1 MIPTLDEKINEHFP
15 GRVVRKD
22 LTAKVKGNAVVPTYV
37 LEYLLGQYCATDDEA
52 SIEKGVENVRKIINR
67 HYVHREE
74 AELVKSTIRDKG
86 NYRIIDRITVA
97 LNDRRDVHEASFTN
111 LGLRKVVISDDWVRK
126 FPKLLTGGVWCLI
139 DMAYFPSDERDS
151 TPWLIE
157 KVKPI
162 QLSNFDFG
170 QYKQQRAEFS
180 TEEWADFLLQSIGF
194 NPEHFGQRNKLLQLT
209 RLIPFCE
216 RNYNLIELGPKGTG
230 KSHIFSEF
238 SPHGMLI
245 SGGEVTA
252 AKLFVNNSTGQIGL
266 VGYWD
271 SVAFDEF
278 AGPDKRIPKGLVDI
292 MKNYMA
298 NQSFSRGRES
308 MGADA
313 SMSFI
318 GNTKRS
324 VAYMLKHSDLF
335 EQLPPA
341 YYDTAFLDRLH
352 SYLPGWEVEIIR
364 GEMFTQGFG
373 FVVDYLAEVLRYMRT
388 LDYSDAYNAYFK
400 LDDTI
405 TTRDKVAIQKTFS
418 GLMKILYPHQSCTK
432 EEVKE
437 LLEFAIESRRRVKLQ
452 LMKMDETFREREV
465 RFAYQDLETGK
476 AAEVFTLEEVQYNL
490 VRQMSEEENEESMA
504 AEEHSAQA
512 KVPSVPEPEVKNVVI
527 KENQKGVSYHRL
539 FAAYLK
545 GAKEIHLTDPYLRKL
560 HQVKNLKEFCE
571 MLYRIKPVGDEIRL
585 KVFTNA
591 EPGEKQEAD
600 SYLIQVQNNLQGTG
614 INMDY
619 VIEPTEAQHDR
630 YLETDTG
637 WKIILGRGLDIFQRY
652 DYKDVFNLANSL
664 QEERMCKPF
673 EVTYVKV

>member
-139 DMAYFPSDERDS
+139 DMAYFPSDERDA

-162 QLSNFDFG
+162 QLSNFDFE
-170 QYKQQRAEFS
+170 QYKQQRARFT
-180 TEEWADFLLQSIGF
+180 TEEWADFLMQSIGF

-308 MGADA
+308 MGAEA

-388 LDYSDAYNAYFK
+388 LDYSNAYNAYFK

-405 TTRDKVAIQKTFS
+405 TTRDRVAIQKTFS
-418 GLMKILYPHQSCTK
+418 GLMKVLYPHQSCTK
-432 EEVKE
+432 EEVRA

-465 RFAYQDLETGK
+465 RFAYKDLETGK
-476 AAEVFTLEEVQYNL
+476 RVEVFTLEELQYNL
-490 VRQMSEEENEESMA
+490 VRQMSEEEEETTT
-504 AEEHSAQA
+504 AEEQATPGKAPSA
-512 KVPSVPEPEVKNVVI
+512 PEPEEQHIVI
-527 KENQKGVSYHRL
+527 KENQKGISYQRL
-539 FAAYLK
+539 FAPYLK
-545 GAKEIHLTDPYLRKL
+545 GAIEIHLIDPYLRKF
-560 HQVKNLKEFCE
+560 HQVKNLMEFCE

-591 EPGEKQEAD
+591 DSGEKQEAD
-600 SYLIQVQNNLQGTG
+600 SLLIQVQTNLQGTG
-614 INMDY
+614 IDMDY
-619 VIEPTEAQHDR
+619 EIEPQGTQHAR
-630 YLETDTG
+630 SIETDTG
-637 WKIILGRGLDIFQRY
+637 WKILLDRGLDIFQRY
-652 DYKDVFNLANSL
+652 DYKDAFNLANAL
-664 QEERMCKPF
+664 QEERMCKGF
-673 EVTYVKV
+673 EVTYVRV

>member
-139 DMAYFPSDERDS
+139 DMAYFPSDERDA

-162 QLSNFDFG
+162 QLSNFDFE
-170 QYKQQRAEFS
+170 QYKQQRARFT
-180 TEEWADFLLQSIGF
+180 TEEWADFLMQSIGF

-308 MGADA
+308 MGAEA

-418 GLMKILYPHQSCTK
+418 GLMKVLYPHQSCTK

-465 RFAYQDLETGK
+465 RFAYKDLETGK
-476 AAEVFTLEEVQYNL
+476 RVEVFTLEELQYNL
-490 VRQMSEEENEESMA
+490 VRQMSEEEEETTT
-504 AEEHSAQA
+504 AEDQATPGKAPSA
-512 KVPSVPEPEVKNVVI
+512 PEPEEQHIVI
-527 KENQKGVSYHRL
+527 KENQKGISYQRL
-539 FAAYLK
+539 FAPYLK
-545 GAKEIHLTDPYLRKL
+545 GATEIHLIDPYLRKF
-560 HQVKNLKEFCE
+560 HQVKNLMEFCE

-591 EPGEKQEAD
+591 ESGEKQEAD
-600 SYLIQVQNNLQGTG
+600 SLLIQVQTNLQGTG
-614 INMDY
+614 IDMDY
-619 VIEPTEAQHDR
+619 EIEPQGTQHAR
-630 YLETDTG
+630 SIETDTG
-637 WKIILGRGLDIFQRY
+637 WKILLDRGLDIFQRY
-652 DYKDVFNLANSL
+652 DYKDAFNLANAL
-664 QEERMCKPF
+664 QEERMCKGF
-673 EVTYVKV
+673 EVTYVRV

>member
-1 MIPTLDEKINEHFP
+1 MTPTLDQKINEHFP
-15 GRVVRKD
+15 GHVVRKD

-37 LEYLLGQYCATDDEA
+37 LEYLLGQYCATDDED
-52 SIEKGVENVRKIINR
+52 SIEKGVENVRTIINR

-97 LNDRRDVHEASFTN
+97 LNDRQDVHEASFTN
-111 LGLRKVVISDDWVRK
+111 LGLKRVVISDDWVRK

-139 DMAYFPSDERDS
+139 DIAYFPSDERDS
-151 TPWLIE
+151 APWLIE

-162 QLSNFDFG
+162 QLSNFDFE
-170 QYKQQRAEFS
+170 QYQQQRAAFS
-180 TEEWADFLLQSIGF
+180 TEEWASFLMQSIGF

-308 MGADA
+308 MGAEA

-352 SYLPGWEVEIIR
+352 NYLPGWEVEIIR
-364 GEMFTQGFG
+364 GEMFTSGFG

-388 LDYSDAYNAYFK
+388 LDYSDAYRTYFK

-405 TTRDKVAIQKTFS
+405 TTRDRVAIQKTFS
-418 GLMKILYPHQSCTK
+418 GLMKVLHPHRACTK
-432 EEVKE
+432 EEVKA

-465 RFAYQDLETGK
+465 RFAYQDLETGQRT
-476 AAEVFTLEEVQYNL
+476 AVFTLEELQYDL
-490 VRQMSEEENEESMA
+490 ARQMSEEEAVA
-504 AEEHSAQA
+504 AEEEAA
-512 KVPSVPEPEVKNVVI
+512 PRKAPAAPEPAEQHIVI
-527 KENQKGVSYHRL
+527 KENQKGVSPLMPCRRS
-539 FAAYLK
+539 
-545 GAKEIHLTDPYLRKL
+545 GCVGGLR
-560 HQVKNLKEFCE
+560 
-571 MLYRIKPVGDEIRL
+571 
-585 KVFTNA
+585 
-591 EPGEKQEAD
+591 
-600 SYLIQVQNNLQGTG
+600 
-614 INMDY
+614 
-619 VIEPTEAQHDR
+619 
-630 YLETDTG
+630 
-637 WKIILGRGLDIFQRY
+637 
-652 DYKDVFNLANSL
+652 
-664 QEERMCKPF
+664 
-673 EVTYVKV
+673 

>member
-139 DMAYFPSDERDS
+139 DMAYFPSDERDA

-162 QLSNFDFG
+162 QLSNFDFE
-170 QYKQQRAEFS
+170 QYKQQRARFT
-180 TEEWADFLLQSIGF
+180 TEEWADFLMQSIGF

-308 MGADA
+308 MGAEA

-405 TTRDKVAIQKTFS
+405 TTRDRVAIQKTFS
-418 GLMKILYPHQSCTK
+418 GLMKVLYPHQSCTK
-432 EEVKE
+432 EEVRE

-465 RFAYQDLETGK
+465 RFAYKDLETGK
-476 AAEVFTLEEVQYNL
+476 RVEVFTLEELQYNL
-490 VRQMSEEENEESMA
+490 VRQMSEEEEETTTA
-504 AEEHSAQA
+504 KDQATPGKAPSA
-512 KVPSVPEPEVKNVVI
+512 PEPEEQHIVI
-527 KENQKGVSYHRL
+527 KENQKGISYQRL
-539 FAAYLK
+539 FAPYLK
-545 GAKEIHLTDPYLRKL
+545 GATEIHLIDPYLRKF
-560 HQVKNLKEFCE
+560 HQVKNLMEFCE

-591 EPGEKQEAD
+591 ESGEKQEAD
-600 SYLIQVQNNLQGTG
+600 SLLIQVQTNLQGTG
-614 INMDY
+614 IDMDY
-619 VIEPTEAQHDR
+619 EIEPQGTQHAR
-630 YLETDTG
+630 SIETDTG
-637 WKIILGRGLDIFQRY
+637 WKILLDRGLDIFQRY
-652 DYKDVFNLANSL
+652 DYKDAFNLANAL
-664 QEERMCKPF
+664 QEERMCKGF
-673 EVTYVKV
+673 EVTYVRV

>member
-111 LGLRKVVISDDWVRK
+111 LGLRKVVISDEWVRK

-139 DMAYFPSDERDS
+139 DMAYFPSDERDA

-162 QLSNFDFG
+162 QLSYFDFE
-170 QYKQQRAEFS
+170 QYKQQRARFT
-180 TEEWADFLLQSIGF
+180 TEEWADFLMQSIGF

-308 MGADA
+308 MGAEA

-388 LDYSDAYNAYFK
+388 LDYSNAYNTYFK

-405 TTRDKVAIQKTFS
+405 TTRDRVAIQKTFS
-418 GLMKILYPHQSCTK
+418 GLMKVLYPHQSCTK
-432 EEVKE
+432 EEVRA

-465 RFAYQDLETGK
+465 RFAYKDLETGK
-476 AAEVFTLEEVQYNL
+476 RVEVFTLEELQYNL
-490 VRQMSEEENEESMA
+490 VRQMSEEEEETTT
-504 AEEHSAQA
+504 AEEQATPGKAPSA
-512 KVPSVPEPEVKNVVI
+512 PEPEEQHIVI
-527 KENQKGVSYHRL
+527 KENQKGISYQRL
-539 FAAYLK
+539 FAPYLK
-545 GAKEIHLTDPYLRKL
+545 GAIEIHLIDPYLRKF
-560 HQVKNLKEFCE
+560 HQVKNLMEFCE
-571 MLYRIKPVGDEIRL
+571 MLYRIKPVGDEIWL

-591 EPGEKQEAD
+591 ESGEKQEAD
-600 SYLIQVQNNLQGTG
+600 SLLIQVQTNLQGTG
-614 INMDY
+614 IDMDY
-619 VIEPTEAQHDR
+619 EIEPQGTQHAR
-630 YLETDTG
+630 SIETDTG
-637 WKIILGRGLDIFQRY
+637 WKILLDRGLDIFQRY
-652 DYKDVFNLANSL
+652 DYKDAFNLANAL
-664 QEERMCKPF
+664 QEERMCKGF
-673 EVTYVKV
+673 EVTYVRV

>member
-139 DMAYFPSDERDS
+139 DMAYFPSDERDA

-162 QLSNFDFG
+162 QLSNFDFA
-170 QYKQQRAEFS
+170 QYKQQRARFT
-180 TEEWADFLLQSIGF
+180 TEEWADFLMQSIGF

-308 MGADA
+308 MGAEA

-418 GLMKILYPHQSCTK
+418 GLMKVLYPHQSCTK

-465 RFAYQDLETGK
+465 RFAYKDLETGK
-476 AAEVFTLEEVQYNL
+476 RVEVFTLEELQYNL
-490 VRQMSEEENEESMA
+490 VRQMSEEEEETTT
-504 AEEHSAQA
+504 AEDQATPGKAPSA
-512 KVPSVPEPEVKNVVI
+512 PEPEEQHIVI
-527 KENQKGVSYHRL
+527 KENQKGISYQRL
-539 FAAYLK
+539 FAPYLK
-545 GAKEIHLTDPYLRKL
+545 GATEIHLIDPYLRKF
-560 HQVKNLKEFCE
+560 HQVKNLMEFCE

-591 EPGEKQEAD
+591 EAGEKQEAD
-600 SYLIQVQNNLQGTG
+600 SLLIQVQTNLQGTG
-614 INMDY
+614 IDMDY
-619 VIEPTEAQHDR
+619 EIEPQGTQHAR
-630 YLETDTG
+630 SIETDTG
-637 WKIILGRGLDIFQRY
+637 WKILLDRGLDIFQRY
-652 DYKDVFNLANSL
+652 DYKDAFNLANAL
-664 QEERMCKPF
+664 QEERMCKGF
-673 EVTYVKV
+673 EVTYVRV

>member
-97 LNDRRDVHEASFTN
+97 LNDRLDVHEASFTN

-139 DMAYFPSDERDS
+139 DMAYFPSDERDA

-162 QLSNFDFG
+162 QLSNFDFE
-170 QYKQQRAEFS
+170 QYKQQRARFT
-180 TEEWADFLLQSIGF
+180 TEEWADFLMQSIGF

-308 MGADA
+308 MGAEA

-388 LDYSDAYNAYFK
+388 LDYSNAYNAYFK

-405 TTRDKVAIQKTFS
+405 TTRDRVAIQKTFS
-418 GLMKILYPHQSCTK
+418 GLMKVLYPHQSCTK
-432 EEVKE
+432 EEVRA

-465 RFAYQDLETGK
+465 RFAYKDLETGK
-476 AAEVFTLEEVQYNL
+476 RVEVFTLEELQYNL
-490 VRQMSEEENEESMA
+490 VRQMSEKEEETTT
-504 AEEHSAQA
+504 AEEQATPGKAPSA
-512 KVPSVPEPEVKNVVI
+512 PEPEEQHIVI
-527 KENQKGVSYHRL
+527 KENQKGISYQRL
-539 FAAYLK
+539 FAPYLK
-545 GAKEIHLTDPYLRKL
+545 GAIEIHLIDPYLRKF
-560 HQVKNLKEFCE
+560 HQVKNLMEFCE

-591 EPGEKQEAD
+591 ESGEKQEAD
-600 SYLIQVQNNLQGTG
+600 SLLIQVQTKLQGTG
-614 INMDY
+614 IDMDY
-619 VIEPTEAQHDR
+619 EIEPQGTQHAR
-630 YLETDTG
+630 SIETDTG
-637 WKIILGRGLDIFQRY
+637 WKILLDRGLDIFQRY
-652 DYKDVFNLANSL
+652 DYKDAFNLANAL
-664 QEERMCKPF
+664 QEERMCKGF
-673 EVTYVKV
+673 EVTYVRV

>member
-111 LGLRKVVISDDWVRK
+111 LGLRKVVISDEWVRK

-139 DMAYFPSDERDS
+139 DMAYFPSDERDA

-162 QLSNFDFG
+162 QLSNFDFE
-170 QYKQQRAEFS
+170 QYKQQRARFT
-180 TEEWADFLLQSIGF
+180 TEEWADFLMQSIGF

-308 MGADA
+308 MGAEA

-405 TTRDKVAIQKTFS
+405 TTRDRVAIQKTFS
-418 GLMKILYPHQSCTK
+418 GLMKVLYPHQSCTK

-465 RFAYQDLETGK
+465 RFAYKDLETGK
-476 AAEVFTLEEVQYNL
+476 RVEVFTLEELQYNL
-490 VRQMSEEENEESMA
+490 VRQMSEEEEETTTAEDQA
-504 AEEHSAQA
+504 APGKAPSA
-512 KVPSVPEPEVKNVVI
+512 PEPEEQHIVI
-527 KENQKGVSYHRL
+527 KENQKGISYQRL
-539 FAAYLK
+539 FAPYLK
-545 GAKEIHLTDPYLRKL
+545 GAIEIHLIDPYLRKF
-560 HQVKNLKEFCE
+560 HQVKNLMEFCE

-591 EPGEKQEAD
+591 ESGEKQEAD
-600 SYLIQVQNNLQGTG
+600 SLLIQVQTNLQGTG
-614 INMDY
+614 IDMDY
-619 VIEPTEAQHDR
+619 EIEPQGTQHAR
-630 YLETDTG
+630 SIETDTG
-637 WKIILGRGLDIFQRY
+637 WKILLDRGLDIFQRY
-652 DYKDVFNLANSL
+652 DYKDAFNLANAL
-664 QEERMCKPF
+664 QEERMCKGF
-673 EVTYVKV
+673 EVTYVRVG

>member
-139 DMAYFPSDERDS
+139 DMAYFPSDERDA

-162 QLSNFDFG
+162 QLSNFDFE
-170 QYKQQRAEFS
+170 QYKQQRARF
-180 TEEWADFLLQSIGF
+180 TTKEWADFLMQSIGF

-308 MGADA
+308 MGAEA

-388 LDYSDAYNAYFK
+388 LDYSNAYNTYFK

-405 TTRDKVAIQKTFS
+405 TTRDRVAIQKTFS
-418 GLMKILYPHQSCTK
+418 GLMKVLYPHQSCTK
-432 EEVKE
+432 EEVRA

-465 RFAYQDLETGK
+465 RFAYKDLDTGK
-476 AAEVFTLEEVQYNL
+476 RVEVFTLEELQYNL
-490 VRQMSEEENEESMA
+490 VRQMSEEEEETTT
-504 AEEHSAQA
+504 AEEQATPGKAPSA
-512 KVPSVPEPEVKNVVI
+512 PEPEEQHIVI
-527 KENQKGVSYHRL
+527 KENQKGISYQRL
-539 FAAYLK
+539 FAPYLK
-545 GAKEIHLTDPYLRKL
+545 GATEIHLIDPYLRKF
-560 HQVKNLKEFCE
+560 HQVKNLMEFCE

-591 EPGEKQEAD
+591 EAGEKQEAD
-600 SYLIQVQNNLQGTG
+600 SLLIQVQANLQGTG
-614 INMDY
+614 IDMDY
-619 VIEPTEAQHDR
+619 EIEPQGTQHAR
-630 YLETDTG
+630 SIETDTG
-637 WKIILGRGLDIFQRY
+637 WKILLDRGLDIFQRY
-652 DYKDVFNLANSL
+652 DYKDAFNLANAL
-664 QEERMCKPF
+664 QEERMCKGF
-673 EVTYVKV
+673 EVTYVRV

>member
-139 DMAYFPSDERDS
+139 DMAYFPSDERDA

-162 QLSNFDFG
+162 QLSNFEFE
-170 QYKQQRAEFS
+170 QYKQQRARFT
-180 TEEWADFLLQSIGF
+180 TEEWADFLMQSIGF

-308 MGADA
+308 MGAEA

-418 GLMKILYPHQSCTK
+418 GLMKVLYPHQSCTK

-476 AAEVFTLEEVQYNL
+476 RVEVFTLEELQYNL
-490 VRQMSEEENEESMA
+490 VRQMSEEEEETTT
-504 AEEHSAQA
+504 AEDQATPGKAPSA
-512 KVPSVPEPEVKNVVI
+512 PEPEEQHIVI
-527 KENQKGVSYHRL
+527 KENQKGVSYQRL
-539 FAAYLK
+539 FAPYLK
-545 GAKEIHLTDPYLRKL
+545 GATEIHLIDPYLRKF
-560 HQVKNLKEFCE
+560 HQVKNLMEFCE

-591 EPGEKQEAD
+591 ESGEKQEAD
-600 SYLIQVQNNLQGTG
+600 SLLIQVQANLQGTG
-614 INMDY
+614 IDMDY
-619 VIEPTEAQHDR
+619 EIEPQGTQHAR
-630 YLETDTG
+630 SIETDTG
-637 WKIILGRGLDIFQRY
+637 WKILLDRGLDIFQRY
-652 DYKDVFNLANSL
+652 DYKDAFNLANAL
-664 QEERMCKPF
+664 QEERMCKGF
-673 EVTYVKV
+673 EVTYVRVG

>member
-1 MIPTLDEKINEHFP
+1 MTPTLDEKINEYFP

-139 DMAYFPSDERDS
+139 DMAYFPSDERDA

-162 QLSNFDFG
+162 QLSNFDFE
-170 QYKQQRAEFS
+170 QYKQQRARFT
-180 TEEWADFLLQSIGF
+180 TEEWADFLMQSIGF

-308 MGADA
+308 MGAEA

-418 GLMKILYPHQSCTK
+418 GLMKVLYPHQSCTK
-432 EEVKE
+432 EEVRA

-465 RFAYQDLETGK
+465 RFAYKDLETGK
-476 AAEVFTLEEVQYNL
+476 RVEVFTLEELQYNL
-490 VRQMSEEENEESMA
+490 VRQMSEEEEETTTTEDQA
-504 AEEHSAQA
+504 TPGKAPSA
-512 KVPSVPEPEVKNVVI
+512 PEPEEQHIVI
-527 KENQKGVSYHRL
+527 KENQKGISYQRL
-539 FAAYLK
+539 FAPYLK
-545 GAKEIHLTDPYLRKL
+545 GATEIHLIDPYLRKF
-560 HQVKNLKEFCE
+560 HQVKNLMEFCE

-591 EPGEKQEAD
+591 ESGEKQEAD
-600 SYLIQVQNNLQGTG
+600 SLLIQVQANLQGTG
-614 INMDY
+614 IDMDY
-619 VIEPTEAQHDR
+619 EIEPQGTQHAR
-630 YLETDTG
+630 SIETDTG
-637 WKIILGRGLDIFQRY
+637 WKILLDRGLDIFQRY
-652 DYKDVFNLANSL
+652 DYKDAFNLANAL
-664 QEERMCKPF
+664 QEERMCKGF
-673 EVTYVKV
+673 EVTCVRV

>member
-1 MIPTLDEKINEHFP
+1 MPTLDEKINEHFP

-139 DMAYFPSDERDS
+139 DMAYFPSDERDA

-162 QLSNFDFG
+162 QLSNFDFE
-170 QYKQQRAEFS
+170 QYKQQRARFT
-180 TEEWADFLLQSIGF
+180 TEEWADFLMQSIGF

-308 MGADA
+308 MGAEA

-418 GLMKILYPHQSCTK
+418 GLMKVLYPHQSCTK
-432 EEVKE
+432 EEVRA

-465 RFAYQDLETGK
+465 RFAYKDLETGK
-476 AAEVFTLEEVQYNL
+476 RVEVFTLEELQYNL
-490 VRQMSEEENEESMA
+490 VRQMSEEEEETTT
-504 AEEHSAQA
+504 AEDQATPGKAPSA
-512 KVPSVPEPEVKNVVI
+512 PEPEEQHIVI
-527 KENQKGVSYHRL
+527 KENQKGISYQRL
-539 FAAYLK
+539 FAPYLK
-545 GAKEIHLTDPYLRKL
+545 GATEIHLIDPYLRKF
-560 HQVKNLKEFCE
+560 HQVKKLMEFCQ

-591 EPGEKQEAD
+591 ESGEKQEAD
-600 SYLIQVQNNLQGTG
+600 SLLIQVQTNLQGTG
-614 INMDY
+614 IDMDY
-619 VIEPTEAQHDR
+619 EIEPQGTQHAR
-630 YLETDTG
+630 SIETDTG
-637 WKIILGRGLDIFQRY
+637 WKILLDRGLDIFQRY
-652 DYKDVFNLANSL
+652 DYKDAFNLANAL
-664 QEERMCKPF
+664 QEERMCKGF
-673 EVTYVKV
+673 EVTYVRV

>member
-111 LGLRKVVISDDWVRK
+111 LGLRKVVISDEWVRK

-139 DMAYFPSDERDS
+139 DMAYFPSDERDA

-162 QLSNFDFG
+162 QLSNFDFE
-170 QYKQQRAEFS
+170 QYKQQRARFT
-180 TEEWADFLLQSIGF
+180 TEEWADFLMQSIGF

-308 MGADA
+308 MGAEA

-405 TTRDKVAIQKTFS
+405 TTRDRVAIQKTFS
-418 GLMKILYPHQSCTK
+418 GLMKVLYPHQSCTK
-432 EEVKE
+432 EEVRA

-465 RFAYQDLETGK
+465 RFAYKDLETGK
-476 AAEVFTLEEVQYNL
+476 RVEVFTLEELQYNL
-490 VRQMSEEENEESMA
+490 VRQMSEEEEETTT
-504 AEEHSAQA
+504 AEDQATPGKAPSA
-512 KVPSVPEPEVKNVVI
+512 PEPEEQHIVI
-527 KENQKGVSYHRL
+527 KENQKGISYQRL
-539 FAAYLK
+539 FAPYLK
-545 GAKEIHLTDPYLRKL
+545 GATEIHLIDPYLRKF
-560 HQVKNLKEFCE
+560 HQVKNLMEFCE

-591 EPGEKQEAD
+591 ESGEKQEAD
-600 SYLIQVQNNLQGTG
+600 SLLIQVQAHLQGTG
-614 INMDY
+614 IDMDY
-619 VIEPTEAQHDR
+619 EIEPQGTQHAR
-630 YLETDTG
+630 SIETDTG
-637 WKIILGRGLDIFQRY
+637 WKILLDRGLDIFQRY
-652 DYKDVFNLANSL
+652 DYKDAFNLANAL
-664 QEERMCKPF
+664 QEERMCKGF
-673 EVTYVKV
+673 EVTYVRV

>member
-1 MIPTLDEKINEHFP
+1 MIPTLDKKINERFP

-22 LTAKVKGNAVVPTYV
+22 LTAQVKGNAVVPIYV

-139 DMAYFPSDERDS
+139 DIAYFPSDERDA

-162 QLSNFDFG
+162 QLSNFDFE
-170 QYKQQRAEFS
+170 QYKQQRAKFS
-180 TEEWADFLLQSIGF
+180 TEEWADFLMQSIGF

-308 MGADA
+308 MGAEA

-364 GEMFTQGFG
+364 GEMFTSGFG

-418 GLMKILYPHQSCTK
+418 GLMKVLYPHQSCTK
-432 EEVKE
+432 DEVKE

-476 AAEVFTLEEVQYNL
+476 RVEVFTLEELQYNL
-490 VRQMSEEENEESMA
+490 VRQMSEEEEETTT
-504 AEEHSAQA
+504 AEDQA
-512 KVPSVPEPEVKNVVI
+512 TPGKVPSAPEPEEQHIVI
-527 KENQKGVSYHRL
+527 KENQKGISYQRL
-539 FAAYLK
+539 FAPYLK
-545 GAKEIHLTDPYLRKL
+545 GATEIHLIDPYLRKF
-560 HQVKNLKEFCE
+560 HQVKNLMEFCE

-591 EPGEKQEAD
+591 ESGEKQEAD
-600 SYLIQVQNNLQGTG
+600 SLLIQVQTHLQGTG
-614 INMDY
+614 IDMDY
-619 VIEPTEAQHDR
+619 EIEPQGTQHAR
-630 YLETDTG
+630 SIETDTG
-637 WKIILGRGLDIFQRY
+637 WKILLDRGLDIFQRY
-652 DYKDVFNLANSL
+652 DYKDAFNLANAL
-664 QEERMCKPF
+664 QEERMCKGF
-673 EVTYVKV
+673 EVTYVRV

>member
-1 MIPTLDEKINEHFP
+1 MIPTLDKKINERFP

-22 LTAKVKGNAVVPTYV
+22 LTAQVKGNAVVPTYV

-52 SIEKGVENVRKIINR
+52 SIEKGVENVRTIINR

-139 DMAYFPSDERDS
+139 DIAYFPSDERDA

-162 QLSNFDFG
+162 QLSNFDFE
-170 QYKQQRAEFS
+170 QYKQQRAKFS
-180 TEEWADFLLQSIGF
+180 TEEWADFLMQSIGF

-308 MGADA
+308 MGAEA

-364 GEMFTQGFG
+364 GEMFTSGFG

-418 GLMKILYPHQSCTK
+418 GLMKVLYPHQSCTK
-432 EEVKE
+432 DEVKE

-476 AAEVFTLEEVQYNL
+476 RVEVFTLEELQYNL
-490 VRQMSEEENEESMA
+490 VRQMSEEEEETTT
-504 AEEHSAQA
+504 AEDQA
-512 KVPSVPEPEVKNVVI
+512 TPGKVPSAPEPEEQHIVI
-527 KENQKGVSYHRL
+527 KENQKGISYQRL
-539 FAAYLK
+539 FAPYLK
-545 GAKEIHLTDPYLRKL
+545 GATEIHLIDPYLRKF
-560 HQVKNLKEFCE
+560 HQVKNLMEFCE

-591 EPGEKQEAD
+591 ESGEKQEAD
-600 SYLIQVQNNLQGTG
+600 SLLIQVQTHLQGTG
-614 INMDY
+614 IDMDY
-619 VIEPTEAQHDR
+619 EIEPQGTQHAR
-630 YLETDTG
+630 SIETDTG
-637 WKIILGRGLDIFQRY
+637 WKILLDRGLDIFQRY
-652 DYKDVFNLANSL
+652 DYKDAFNLANAL
-664 QEERMCKPF
+664 QEERMCKGF
-673 EVTYVKV
+673 EVTYVRV

>member
-139 DMAYFPSDERDS
+139 DMAYFPSDERDA

-162 QLSNFDFG
+162 QLSNFDFE
-170 QYKQQRAEFS
+170 QYKQQRARFT
-180 TEEWADFLLQSIGF
+180 TEEWADFLMQSIGF

-308 MGADA
+308 MGAEA

-405 TTRDKVAIQKTFS
+405 TTRDRVAIQKTFS
-418 GLMKILYPHQSCTK
+418 GLMKVLYPHQSCTK
-432 EEVKE
+432 EEVRA

-465 RFAYQDLETGK
+465 RFAYKDLETGK
-476 AAEVFTLEEVQYNL
+476 RVEVFTLEELQYNL
-490 VRQMSEEENEESMA
+490 VRQMSEEEEETTT
-504 AEEHSAQA
+504 AEDQATPGKAPSA
-512 KVPSVPEPEVKNVVI
+512 PEPEEQHIVI
-527 KENQKGVSYHRL
+527 KENQKGISYQRL
-539 FAAYLK
+539 FAPYLK
-545 GAKEIHLTDPYLRKL
+545 GAIEIHLIDPYLRKF
-560 HQVKNLKEFCE
+560 HQVKNLMEFCE

-591 EPGEKQEAD
+591 ESGEKQEAD
-600 SYLIQVQNNLQGTG
+600 SLLIQVQTNLQGTG
-614 INMDY
+614 IDMDY
-619 VIEPTEAQHDR
+619 EIEPQGTQHAR
-630 YLETDTG
+630 SIETDTG
-637 WKIILGRGLDIFQRY
+637 WKILLDRGLDIFQRY
-652 DYKDVFNLANSL
+652 DYKDAFNLANAL
-664 QEERMCKPF
+664 QEERMCKGF
-673 EVTYVKV
+673 EVTYVRV

>member
-139 DMAYFPSDERDS
+139 DMAYFPSDERDA

-162 QLSNFDFG
+162 QLSNFDFE
-170 QYKQQRAEFS
+170 QYKQQRARFT
-180 TEEWADFLLQSIGF
+180 TEEWADFLMQSIGF

-308 MGADA
+308 MGAEA

-388 LDYSDAYNAYFK
+388 LDYSNAYNTYFK

-405 TTRDKVAIQKTFS
+405 TTRDRVAIQKTFS
-418 GLMKILYPHQSCTK
+418 GLMKVLYPHQSCTK
-432 EEVKE
+432 EEVRA

-465 RFAYQDLETGK
+465 RFAYKDLETGK
-476 AAEVFTLEEVQYNL
+476 RVEVFTLEELQYNL
-490 VRQMSEEENEESMA
+490 VRQMSEEEEETTT
-504 AEEHSAQA
+504 AEEQATPGKAPSA
-512 KVPSVPEPEVKNVVI
+512 PEPEEQHIVI
-527 KENQKGVSYHRL
+527 KENQKGISYQRL
-539 FAAYLK
+539 FAPYLK
-545 GAKEIHLTDPYLRKL
+545 GATEIHLIDPYLRKF
-560 HQVKNLKEFCE
+560 HQVKNLMEFCE

-591 EPGEKQEAD
+591 ESGEKQEAD
-600 SYLIQVQNNLQGTG
+600 SLLIQVQTNLQGTG
-614 INMDY
+614 IDMDY
-619 VIEPTEAQHDR
+619 EIEPQGTQHAR
-630 YLETDTG
+630 SIETDTG
-637 WKIILGRGLDIFQRY
+637 WKILLDRGLDIFQRY
-652 DYKDVFNLANSL
+652 DYKDAFNLANAL
-664 QEERMCKPF
+664 QEERMCKGF
-673 EVTYVKV
+673 EVTYVRV

>member
-139 DMAYFPSDERDS
+139 DMAYFPSDERDA

-162 QLSNFDFG
+162 QLSNFDFE
-170 QYKQQRAEFS
+170 QYKQQRARFT
-180 TEEWADFLLQSIGF
+180 TEEWADFLMQSIGF

-308 MGADA
+308 MGAEA

-418 GLMKILYPHQSCTK
+418 GLMKVLYPHQSCTK
-432 EEVKE
+432 EEVRA

-465 RFAYQDLETGK
+465 RFAYKDLETGK
-476 AAEVFTLEEVQYNL
+476 RVEVFTLEELQYNL
-490 VRQMSEEENEESMA
+490 VRQMSEEEEETTTTEDQA
-504 AEEHSAQA
+504 TPGKAPSA
-512 KVPSVPEPEVKNVVI
+512 PEPEEQHIVI
-527 KENQKGVSYHRL
+527 KENQKGISYQRL
-539 FAAYLK
+539 FAPYLK
-545 GAKEIHLTDPYLRKL
+545 GATEIHLIDPYLRKF
-560 HQVKNLKEFCE
+560 HQVKNLMEFCE

-591 EPGEKQEAD
+591 ESGEKQEAD
-600 SYLIQVQNNLQGTG
+600 SLLIQVQANLQGTG
-614 INMDY
+614 IDMDY
-619 VIEPTEAQHDR
+619 EIEPQGTQHAR
-630 YLETDTG
+630 SIETDTG
-637 WKIILGRGLDIFQRY
+637 WKILLDRGLDIFQRY
-652 DYKDVFNLANSL
+652 DYKDAFNLANAL
-664 QEERMCKPF
+664 QEERMCKGF
-673 EVTYVKV
+673 EVTYVRV

>member
-139 DMAYFPSDERDS
+139 DMAYFPSDERDA

-162 QLSNFDFG
+162 QLSNFDFE
-170 QYKQQRAEFS
+170 QYKQQRARFT
-180 TEEWADFLLQSIGF
+180 TEEWADFLMQSIGF

-308 MGADA
+308 MGAEA

-388 LDYSDAYNAYFK
+388 LDYSDAYNTYFK

-405 TTRDKVAIQKTFS
+405 TTRDRVAIQKTFS
-418 GLMKILYPHQSCTK
+418 GLMKVLYPHQSCTK

-465 RFAYQDLETGK
+465 RFAYKDLETGK
-476 AAEVFTLEEVQYNL
+476 RVEVFTLEELQYNL
-490 VRQMSEEENEESMA
+490 VRQMSEEEEETTT
-504 AEEHSAQA
+504 AEDQATPGKAPSA
-512 KVPSVPEPEVKNVVI
+512 PEPEEQHIVI
-527 KENQKGVSYHRL
+527 KENQKGISYQRL
-539 FAAYLK
+539 FAPYLK
-545 GAKEIHLTDPYLRKL
+545 GAIEIHLIDPYLRKF
-560 HQVKNLKEFCE
+560 HQVKNLMEFCE

-591 EPGEKQEAD
+591 ESGEKQEAD
-600 SYLIQVQNNLQGTG
+600 SLLIQVQANLQGTG
-614 INMDY
+614 IDMDY
-619 VIEPTEAQHDR
+619 EIEPQGTQHAR
-630 YLETDTG
+630 SIETDTG
-637 WKIILGRGLDIFQRY
+637 WKILLDRGLDIFQRY
-652 DYKDVFNLANSL
+652 DYKDAFNLANAL
-664 QEERMCKPF
+664 QEERMCKGF
-673 EVTYVKV
+673 EVTYVRV

>member
-139 DMAYFPSDERDS
+139 DMAYFPSDERDA

-162 QLSNFDFG
+162 QLSNFDFE
-170 QYKQQRAEFS
+170 QYKQQRARFT
-180 TEEWADFLLQSIGF
+180 TEEWADFLMQSIGF

-308 MGADA
+308 MGAEA

-388 LDYSDAYNAYFK
+388 LDYSNAYNAYFK

-405 TTRDKVAIQKTFS
+405 TTRDRVAIQKTFS
-418 GLMKILYPHQSCTK
+418 GLMKVLYPHQSCTK
-432 EEVKE
+432 EEVRA

-465 RFAYQDLETGK
+465 RFAYKDLETGK
-476 AAEVFTLEEVQYNL
+476 RVEVFTLEELQYNL
-490 VRQMSEEENEESMA
+490 VRQMSEEEEETTT
-504 AEEHSAQA
+504 AEDQATPGKAPSA
-512 KVPSVPEPEVKNVVI
+512 PEPEEQHIVI
-527 KENQKGVSYHRL
+527 KENQKGISYQRL
-539 FAAYLK
+539 FAPYLK
-545 GAKEIHLTDPYLRKL
+545 GAIEIHLIDPYLRKF
-560 HQVKNLKEFCE
+560 HQVKNLMEFCE

-591 EPGEKQEAD
+591 ESGEKQEAD
-600 SYLIQVQNNLQGTG
+600 SLLIQVQTNLQGTG
-614 INMDY
+614 IDMDY
-619 VIEPTEAQHDR
+619 EIEPQGTQHAR
-630 YLETDTG
+630 SIETDTG
-637 WKIILGRGLDIFQRY
+637 WKILLDRGLDIFQRY
-652 DYKDVFNLANSL
+652 DYKDAFNLANAL
-664 QEERMCKPF
+664 QEERMCKGF
-673 EVTYVKV
+673 EVTYVRV

>member
-1 MIPTLDEKINEHFP
+1 MTPTLDEKINEYFP

-22 LTAKVKGNAVVPTYV
+22 LTALVKGNAVVPTYV

-170 QYKQQRAEFS
+170 QYKQQRAGFS
-180 TEEWADFLLQSIGF
+180 TEEWADFLMQSIGF

-308 MGADA
+308 MGAEA

-405 TTRDKVAIQKTFS
+405 TTRDKVAIKKTFS
-418 GLMKILYPHQSCTK
+418 GLMKVLYPHQSCTK
-432 EEVKE
+432 EEIKE

-476 AAEVFTLEEVQYNL
+476 VAEVFTLEEVQYNL

-600 SYLIQVQNNLQGTG
+600 SHLIQVQNNLQGTG

>member
-1 MIPTLDEKINEHFP
+1 MPTLDEKINEHFP

-139 DMAYFPSDERDS
+139 DMAYFPSDERDA

-162 QLSNFDFG
+162 QLSNFDFE
-170 QYKQQRAEFS
+170 QYKQQRARFT
-180 TEEWADFLLQSIGF
+180 TEEWADFLMQSIGF

-308 MGADA
+308 MGAEA

-388 LDYSDAYNAYFK
+388 LDYSNAYNTYFK

-405 TTRDKVAIQKTFS
+405 TTRDRVAIQKTFS
-418 GLMKILYPHQSCTK
+418 GLMKVLYPHQSCTK
-432 EEVKE
+432 EEVRA

-465 RFAYQDLETGK
+465 RFAYKDLETGK
-476 AAEVFTLEEVQYNL
+476 RVEVFTLEELQYNL
-490 VRQMSEEENEESMA
+490 VRQMSEEEEETTT
-504 AEEHSAQA
+504 AEEQATPGKAPSA
-512 KVPSVPEPEVKNVVI
+512 PEPEEQHIVI
-527 KENQKGVSYHRL
+527 KENQKGISYQRL
-539 FAAYLK
+539 FAPYLK
-545 GAKEIHLTDPYLRKL
+545 GATEIHLIDPYLRKF
-560 HQVKNLKEFCE
+560 HQVKNLMEFCE

-591 EPGEKQEAD
+591 ESGEKQEAD
-600 SYLIQVQNNLQGTG
+600 SLLIQVQTNLQGTG
-614 INMDY
+614 IDMDY
-619 VIEPTEAQHDR
+619 EIEPQGTQHAR
-630 YLETDTG
+630 SIETDTG
-637 WKIILGRGLDIFQRY
+637 WKILLDRGLDIFQRY
-652 DYKDVFNLANSL
+652 DYKDAFNLANAL
-664 QEERMCKPF
+664 QEERMCKGF
-673 EVTYVKV
+673 EVTYVRV

>member
-139 DMAYFPSDERDS
+139 DMAYFPSDERDA

-162 QLSNFDFG
+162 QLSNFDFE
-170 QYKQQRAEFS
+170 QYKQQRARFT
-180 TEEWADFLLQSIGF
+180 TEEWAGFLMQSIGF

-308 MGADA
+308 MGAEA

-418 GLMKILYPHQSCTK
+418 GLMKVLYPHQSCTK

-465 RFAYQDLETGK
+465 RFAYKDLETGK
-476 AAEVFTLEEVQYNL
+476 RVEVFTLEELQYNL
-490 VRQMSEEENEESMA
+490 VRQMSEEEEETTTAEDQA
-504 AEEHSAQA
+504 APGKAPSA
-512 KVPSVPEPEVKNVVI
+512 PEPEEQHIVI
-527 KENQKGVSYHRL
+527 KENQKGISYQRL
-539 FAAYLK
+539 FAPYLK
-545 GAKEIHLTDPYLRKL
+545 GATEIHLIDPYLRKF
-560 HQVKNLKEFCE
+560 HQVKNLMEFCE

-591 EPGEKQEAD
+591 ESGEKQEAD
-600 SYLIQVQNNLQGTG
+600 SLLIQVQTHLQGTG
-614 INMDY
+614 IDMDY
-619 VIEPTEAQHDR
+619 EIEPQGTQHAR
-630 YLETDTG
+630 SIETDTG
-637 WKIILGRGLDIFQRY
+637 WKILLDRGLDIFQRY
-652 DYKDVFNLANSL
+652 DYKDAFNLANAL
-664 QEERMCKPF
+664 QEERMCKGF
-673 EVTYVKV
+673 EVTYVRV

>member
-1 MIPTLDEKINEHFP
+1 MPTLDEKINEHFP

-139 DMAYFPSDERDS
+139 DMAYFPSDERDA

-162 QLSNFDFG
+162 QLSNFDFE
-170 QYKQQRAEFS
+170 QYKQQRARFT
-180 TEEWADFLLQSIGF
+180 TEEWADFLMQSIGF

-308 MGADA
+308 MGAEA

-388 LDYSDAYNAYFK
+388 LDYSDAYNTYFK

-405 TTRDKVAIQKTFS
+405 TTRDRVAIQKTFS
-418 GLMKILYPHQSCTK
+418 GLMKVLYPHQSCTK

-465 RFAYQDLETGK
+465 RFAYKDLETGK
-476 AAEVFTLEEVQYNL
+476 RVEVFTLEELQYNL
-490 VRQMSEEENEESMA
+490 VRQMSEEEEETTT
-504 AEEHSAQA
+504 AEDQATPGKAPSA
-512 KVPSVPEPEVKNVVI
+512 PEPEEQHIVI
-527 KENQKGVSYHRL
+527 KENQKGISYQRL
-539 FAAYLK
+539 FAPYLK
-545 GAKEIHLTDPYLRKL
+545 GAIEIHLIDPYLRKF
-560 HQVKNLKEFCE
+560 HQVKNLMEFCE

-591 EPGEKQEAD
+591 ESGEKQEAD
-600 SYLIQVQNNLQGTG
+600 SLLIQVQANLQGTG
-614 INMDY
+614 IDMDY
-619 VIEPTEAQHDR
+619 EIEPQGTQHAR
-630 YLETDTG
+630 SIETDTG
-637 WKIILGRGLDIFQRY
+637 WKILLDRGLDIFQRY
-652 DYKDVFNLANSL
+652 DYKDAFNLANAL
-664 QEERMCKPF
+664 QEERMCKGF
-673 EVTYVKV
+673 EVTYVRV

>member
-97 LNDRRDVHEASFTN
+97 LNDRLDVHEASFTN
-111 LGLRKVVISDDWVRK
+111 LGLRKVVISDEWVRK

-139 DMAYFPSDERDS
+139 DMAYFPSDERDA

-162 QLSNFDFG
+162 QLSNFDFE
-170 QYKQQRAEFS
+170 QYKQQRARFT
-180 TEEWADFLLQSIGF
+180 TEEWADFLMQSIGF

-308 MGADA
+308 MGAEA

-388 LDYSDAYNAYFK
+388 LDYSNAYNTYFK

-405 TTRDKVAIQKTFS
+405 TTRDRVAIQKTFS
-418 GLMKILYPHQSCTK
+418 GLMKVLYPHQSCTK
-432 EEVKE
+432 EEVRA

-465 RFAYQDLETGK
+465 RFAYKDLETGK
-476 AAEVFTLEEVQYNL
+476 RVEVFTLEELQYNL
-490 VRQMSEEENEESMA
+490 VRQMSEEEEETTT
-504 AEEHSAQA
+504 AEEQATPGKAPSA
-512 KVPSVPEPEVKNVVI
+512 PEPEEQHIVI
-527 KENQKGVSYHRL
+527 KENQKGISYQRL
-539 FAAYLK
+539 FAPYLK
-545 GAKEIHLTDPYLRKL
+545 GAIEIHLIDPYLRKF
-560 HQVKNLKEFCE
+560 HQVKNLMEFCE

-591 EPGEKQEAD
+591 ESGEKQEAD
-600 SYLIQVQNNLQGTG
+600 SLLIQVQTNLQGTG
-614 INMDY
+614 IDMDY
-619 VIEPTEAQHDR
+619 EIEPQGTQHAR
-630 YLETDTG
+630 SIETDTG
-637 WKIILGRGLDIFQRY
+637 WKILLDRGLDIFQRY
-652 DYKDVFNLANSL
+652 DYKDAFNLANAL
-664 QEERMCKPF
+664 QEERMCKGF
-673 EVTYVKV
+673 EVTYVRV

>member
-1 MIPTLDEKINEHFP
+1 MTNALDQKINEFFP
-15 GRVVRKD
+15 GHVVRKD
-22 LTAKVKGNAVVPTYV
+22 LTARVKGNAVVPTYV
-37 LEYLLGQYCATDDEA
+37 LEYLLGQYCATDDED
-52 SIEKGVENVRKIINR
+52 SIEKGVENVRTIINR

-126 FPKLLTGGVWCLI
+126 FPKLLTGGVWCLV

-162 QLSNFDFG
+162 QLSRFDFEG
-170 QYKQQRAEFS
+170 YQRARSAFS
-180 TEEWADFLLQSIGF
+180 TDEWTDMLMQSIGF

-278 AGPDKRIPKGLVDI
+278 AGTDKRIPKGLVDI

-308 MGADA
+308 MGAEA

-335 EQLPPA
+335 EQLPKA

-352 SYLPGWEVEIIR
+352 NYLPGWEVEIIR
-364 GEMFTQGFG
+364 GEMFTNGFG

-388 LDYSDAYNAYFK
+388 LDYSDAYQAYFT

-405 TTRDKVAIQKTFS
+405 TTRDRVAIQKTFS
-418 GLMKILYPHQSCTK
+418 GLMKVLHPHQSCTK
-432 EEVKE
+432 EEARA

-465 RFAYQDLETGK
+465 RFAYQDIETGK
-476 AAEVFTLEEVQYNL
+476 RTEVFTLEELQYDL
-490 VRQMSEEENEESMA
+490 VRKM
-504 AEEHSAQA
+504 AEEGEEAVDVKEEAVPKKAPSA
-512 KVPSVPEPEVKNVVI
+512 PEPEEKHIVI
-527 KENQKGVSYHRL
+527 KENQKGVSYQRL
-539 FAAYLK
+539 FAPYLK
-545 GAKEIHLTDPYLRKL
+545 GATEIHLTDPYLRKF
-560 HQVKNLKEFCE
+560 HQVKNLMEFCE

-591 EPGEKQEAD
+591 DSGEKQEAD
-600 SYLIQVQNNLQGTG
+600 GLLMQVQNHLQGTG
-614 INMDY
+614 IDMDY
-619 VIEPTEAQHDR
+619 EIEPQGTQHAR
-630 YLETDTG
+630 SLETDTG
-637 WKIILGRGLDIFQRY
+637 WKIILDRGLDIFQRY
-652 DYKDVFNLANSL
+652 DYKDAFNLANAL
-664 QEERMCKPF
+664 QEERMCKGF
-673 EVTYVKV
+673 EVTYVRRS

>member
-111 LGLRKVVISDDWVRK
+111 LGLRKVVISDEWVRK

-139 DMAYFPSDERDS
+139 DMAYFPSDERDA

-162 QLSNFDFG
+162 QLSNFDFE
-170 QYKQQRAEFS
+170 QYKQQRARFT
-180 TEEWADFLLQSIGF
+180 TEEWADFLMQSIGF

-308 MGADA
+308 MGAEA

-405 TTRDKVAIQKTFS
+405 TTRDRVAIQKTFS
-418 GLMKILYPHQSCTK
+418 GLMKVLYPHQSCTK
-432 EEVKE
+432 EEVRA

-465 RFAYQDLETGK
+465 RFAYKDLETGK
-476 AAEVFTLEEVQYNL
+476 RVEVFTLEELQYNL
-490 VRQMSEEENEESMA
+490 VRQMSEEEEETTT
-504 AEEHSAQA
+504 AEDQATPGKAPSA
-512 KVPSVPEPEVKNVVI
+512 PEPEEQHIVI
-527 KENQKGVSYHRL
+527 KENQKGISYQRL
-539 FAAYLK
+539 FAPYLK
-545 GAKEIHLTDPYLRKL
+545 GATEIHLIDPYLRKF
-560 HQVKNLKEFCE
+560 HQVKNLMEFCE

-591 EPGEKQEAD
+591 ESGEKQEAD
-600 SYLIQVQNNLQGTG
+600 SLLIQVQTNLQGTG
-614 INMDY
+614 IDMDY
-619 VIEPTEAQHDR
+619 EIEPQGTQHAR
-630 YLETDTG
+630 SIETDTG
-637 WKIILGRGLDIFQRY
+637 WKILLDRGLDIFQRY
-652 DYKDVFNLANSL
+652 DYKDAFNLANAL
-664 QEERMCKPF
+664 QEERMCKGF
-673 EVTYVKV
+673 EVTYVRV

>member
-1 MIPTLDEKINEHFP
+1 MTPTLDEKINEYFP

-22 LTAKVKGNAVVPTYV
+22 LTALVKGNAVVPTYV

-170 QYKQQRAEFS
+170 QYKQQRAGFS
-180 TEEWADFLLQSIGF
+180 TEEWADFLMQSIGF

-308 MGADA
+308 MGAEA

-418 GLMKILYPHQSCTK
+418 GLMKVLYPHQSCTK

-465 RFAYQDLETGK
+465 RFAYQDLDTGK
-476 AAEVFTLEEVQYNL
+476 WAEVFTLEEVQYNL

-504 AEEHSAQA
+504 GEEHSAQV

-539 FAAYLK
+539 FAVYLK

-652 DYKDVFNLANSL
+652 DYKDAFNLANTL

>member
-1 MIPTLDEKINEHFP
+1 MPTLDEKINEHFP

-139 DMAYFPSDERDS
+139 DMAYFPSDERDA

-162 QLSNFDFG
+162 QLSNFDFE
-170 QYKQQRAEFS
+170 QYKQQRARFT
-180 TEEWADFLLQSIGF
+180 TEEWAGFLMQSIGF

-308 MGADA
+308 MGAEA

-418 GLMKILYPHQSCTK
+418 GLMKVLYPHQSCTK

-465 RFAYQDLETGK
+465 RFAYKDLETGK
-476 AAEVFTLEEVQYNL
+476 RVEVFTLEELQYNL
-490 VRQMSEEENEESMA
+490 VRQMSEEEEETTTAEDQA
-504 AEEHSAQA
+504 APGKAPSA
-512 KVPSVPEPEVKNVVI
+512 PEPEEQHIVI
-527 KENQKGVSYHRL
+527 KENQKGISYQRL
-539 FAAYLK
+539 FAPYLK
-545 GAKEIHLTDPYLRKL
+545 GATEIHLIDPYLRKF
-560 HQVKNLKEFCE
+560 HQVKNLMEFCE

-591 EPGEKQEAD
+591 ESGEKQEAD
-600 SYLIQVQNNLQGTG
+600 SLLIQVQTHLQGTG
-614 INMDY
+614 IDMDY
-619 VIEPTEAQHDR
+619 EIEPQGTQHAR
-630 YLETDTG
+630 SIETDTG
-637 WKIILGRGLDIFQRY
+637 WKILLDRGLDIFQRY
-652 DYKDVFNLANSL
+652 DYKDAFNLANAL
-664 QEERMCKPF
+664 QEERMCKGF
-673 EVTYVKV
+673 EVTYVRV